1 MNALKERAGVVAALV
16 DGTQTVLVRRPD
28 LRPSGTDGRFAL
40 YPAYTHQRP
49 DRYSPRHEHYYR
61 ESRSKPDEGI
71 PIRGVARVVAEYD
84 VSAEA
89 PARLANHYV
98 YSEDGLREKY
108 DLGEARVLLVR
119 VAALE
124 EPPWIEERPAYRG
137 CRTWIELEDD
147 DSAAV
152 ERATS
157 TPVVDDATF
166 ARRRAGVEAALAA
179 SERVESTSI

>member
-28 LRPSGTDGRFAL
+28 LPPSGTDGRFAL

-49 DRYSPRHEHYYR
+49 ERYSPRHEHYYR
-61 ESRSKPDEGI
+61 ASRSKPDDGI
-71 PIRGVARVVAEYD
+71 PIRALARVVAEYD

-89 PARLANHYV
+89 PAHLAYHYV

-119 VAALE
+119 VAVLG
-124 EPPWIEERPAYRG
+124 EPLWIDERPAYRG

-147 DSAAV
+147 VSAAV
-152 ERATS
+152 HRPAS
-157 TPVVDDATF
+157 TPVLEDDTF
-166 ARRRAGVEAALAA
+166 DERRAAVEAALAE
-179 SERVESTSI
+179 SEPIESR